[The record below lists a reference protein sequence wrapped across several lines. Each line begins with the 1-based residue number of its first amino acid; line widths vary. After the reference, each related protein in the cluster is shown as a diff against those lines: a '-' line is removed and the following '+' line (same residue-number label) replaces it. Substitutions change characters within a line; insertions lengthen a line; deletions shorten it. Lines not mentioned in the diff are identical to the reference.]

1 MRKPGMAWKPFIN
14 VVSKS
19 EVRDSPIEEDTVLE
33 HGECAAK
40 ANGETL
46 DVFPNRG
53 PAPRTHGVAGLCCCD
68 SNHLFLLF
76 LLYCPA
82 ASKSVE
88 GNETV
93 CGGHGSSKR

>member
-1 MRKPGMAWKPFIN
+1 MAWKPFIN

-19 EVRDSPIEEDTVLE
+19 DVRDDPEEGDTVLE
-33 HGECAAK
+33 HGKGAAK

-46 DVFPNRG
+46 DVFPDRG
-53 PAPRTHGVAGLCCCD
+53 PAPRTHGVAGLCCDC
-68 SNHLFLLF
+68 NHLCWLF